1 MPESPA
7 GNSADPAAAASA
19 APARNVRWALLGV
32 MLAMLFTRAAQGRLP
47 RTGPRLPAAARDA
60 YLHGVAAASQHIFLV
75 AAAVT
80 AAAFLAALLI
90 REVPLCSQPATSPTS
105 PPQPRRPA
113 VGHPCTRSRGP

>member
-1 MPESPA
+1 MSESFP
-7 GNSADPAAAASA
+7 GSSAHLA
-19 APARNVRWALLGV
+19 APAAPAGNVRWALLGV

-90 REVPLCSQPATSPTS
+90 REVPLRSQPATSP
-105 PPQPRRPA
+105 PRRDDQLPA
-113 VGHPCTRSRGP
+113 TPALDPAARPR